1 MFSLFQCNKN
11 RSILVNKVVH
21 QISLFLGLLFKLR
34 VQKPSSKKWKSKK
47 SSSMFHE
54 KIVKFK

>member
-11 RSILVNKVVH
+11 RSILVDKVVH
-21 QISLFLGLLFKLR
+21 RISLFLGLLLKLR

-47 SSSMFHE
+47 VLPCFM
-54 KIVKFK
+54 KR